1 MHALEPKA
9 AAVALCQQP
18 PEEQHDF
25 CTGNP
30 GTRRTS
36 IIAEPEHGVWNSYSI
51 DDAIFPHTSEF
62 GLIRKRACA
71 KHARMDVHV
80 DVHVAILG

>member
-1 MHALEPKA
+1 MTFALAILAHEEPA
-9 AAVALCQQP
+9 
-18 PEEQHDF
+18 
-25 CTGNP
+25 
-30 GTRRTS
+30 

-71 KHARMDVHV
+71 KHACMDVHMDVHV
-80 DVHVAILG
+80 AVLGLSW